1 MNLSKTTRYY
11 ETTYDDYLSAY
22 QRYNIHPEL
31 DDFRSKCPTKLSDLP
46 NLVVHGPAGTGRYTQ
61 VLTILQKYS
70 PSHLRYDS
78 KIYMSCDNKPET
90 KSSALVASNSLN
102 SQLSSN
108 KTAALDLELDLD
120 LENGDEVEEGNDL
133 EEGNEVEEV
142 DEIGYE
148 ETATTIATIAPPSSH
163 TSRKTQK
170 HKPDTLS
177 KRKTIETG
185 KKGKSS
191 TGNKKT
197 ASKNTRTNTN
207 INTHINANAN
217 VNANA
222 NANASVNV
230 NASVNA
236 SVGKIMSE
244 TKMAKTSENAYRIS
258 DIHYEVDIPSLGC
271 NAKILWHDIYNHIVD
286 IVSSSP
292 NREGIIVCKN
302 FHQIHNELLSVFY
315 SYMHHPVQYQHN
327 ICIRFI
333 LVTEHVCFMPS
344 NIINSCL
351 LIPVRRPPLAVYK
364 TMAKTNCAY
373 YAKYEG
379 NNHNATPHSEPININ
394 ILDQLDLTSIINLKE
409 VFSIVNLHSDENIPD
424 DMFSKVVSP
433 IYELIHTKSSKIDIY
448 SLRNR
453 LYNLLIFGIDV
464 HESIWFILNQLAP
477 ELSWKV
483 SQQIFSRFYE
493 FMKQYNNNYRSI
505 YHLERIFLTIRQCIR
520 LQL

>member
-1 MNLSKTTRYY
+1 MNLTKTTRYY

-31 DDFRSKCPTKLSDLP
+31 NDFRSKCPAKLTDLP

-70 PSHLRYDS
+70 PSNLRYDS
-78 KIYMSCDNKPET
+78 KIYMSCDNKPES
-90 KSSALVASNSLN
+90 KSSALVTSGSLN
-102 SQLSSN
+102 PKAYTNN
-108 KTAALDLELDLD
+108 KADADVDVDVDVDAADMDV
-120 LENGDEVEEGNDL
+120 DEVD
-133 EEGNEVEEV
+133 VE
-142 DEIGYE
+142 INYE
-148 ETATTIATIAPPSSH
+148 ATATIAIAPPSH
-163 TSRKTQK
+163 TCRKTQK
-170 HKPDTLS
+170 HKPDTS
-177 KRKTIETG
+177 VKRKTIETG
-185 KKGKSS
+185 KKCKTSSSSNKKKAVDKSGGNSSGGNSSGSNSSGSNSSGGNNSGSSGGNSGSSGGKSM
-191 TGNKKT
+191 
-197 ASKNTRTNTN
+197 
-207 INTHINANAN
+207 N
-217 VNANA
+217 V
-222 NANASVNV
+222 S
-230 NASVNA
+230 
-236 SVGKIMSE
+236 SE

-351 LIPVRRPPLAVYK
+351 LIPVRRPSLAIYK
-364 TMAKTNCAY
+364 TMAKTNCSY

-394 ILDQLDLTSIINLKE
+394 ILDQLDLTSIVNLKE

-433 IYELIHTKSSKIDIY
+433 IHELIHNQSSRIDIY

-464 HESIWFILNQLAP
+464 HESIWYILNQLAP
-477 ELSWKV
+477 ELSWQV
-483 SQQIFSRFYE
+483 SQQIFSHFYE

-505 YHLERIFLTIRQCIR
+505 YHLERIFLTIRQCI
-520 LQL
+520 QLRKNDN

>member
-1 MNLSKTTRYY
+1 MNLTKTTRYY

-31 DDFRSKCPTKLSDLP
+31 NDFRSKCPAKLSDLP

-70 PSHLRYDS
+70 PSNLRYDS

-90 KSSALVASNSLN
+90 KSSALVTSTSLN
-102 SQLSSN
+102 SKRATN
-108 KTAALDLELDLD
+108 NDNVDMDVEADVEAADM
-120 LENGDEVEEGNDL
+120 
-133 EEGNEVEEV
+133 EV
-142 DEIGYE
+142 DMDVVDMDEINVDE
-148 ETATTIATIAPPSSH
+148 ETNYGTIAIAPASH
-163 TSRKTQK
+163 TCRKTQK
-170 HKPDTLS
+170 HKPDILI

-185 KKGKSS
+185 KKCKTSSSNKKKVVDKSGGGGGGGKS
-191 TGNKKT
+191 
-197 ASKNTRTNTN
+197 
-207 INTHINANAN
+207 ING
-217 VNANA
+217 
-222 NANASVNV
+222 SP
-230 NASVNA
+230 S
-236 SVGKIMSE
+236 SE

-351 LIPVRRPPLAVYK
+351 LIPVRRPSLAIYK

-394 ILDQLDLTSIINLKE
+394 ILDQLDLTSIVNLKE

-433 IYELIHTKSSKIDIY
+433 IHELIYNKSSKIDIY

-453 LYNLLIFGIDV
+453 LYNLLIFGVDV
-464 HESIWFILNQLAP
+464 HESIWYILNQLAP
-477 ELSWKV
+477 ELSWQV
-483 SQQIFSRFYE
+483 SQQIFSHFYE

-505 YHLERIFLTIRQCIR
+505 YHLERIFLTIRQCI
-520 LQL
+520 QLRKNDN